1 MHDPLRRRVELPP
14 YDLDAALALEQ
25 ELGIS
30 HVLAQVMVRRGLH
43 DADSVREF
51 LEPSE
56 RHDAAAFSG
65 MEAAVDQIV
74 GQIAAGGRIVVHG
87 DYDVDGVCAT
97 AILVRALRALGADV
111 GFYIPS
117 RSDDGY
123 GLAAAT
129 VERLAARGTALLIT
143 VDCGIT
149 AVEEVAAARAAG
161 IDVLITDHHSPRAD
175 GQLPDCAILHPALSG
190 YPFQELC
197 GAAVAHKLAEAL
209 DAPTAPVDLELVAL
223 ATVADLMPLR
233 GENRRIVRDG
243 LAQMAVTQRTGLRAL
258 LSVSSTD
265 PAGLDATALGFRLA
279 PRINAAGRMR
289 RADAALELL
298 LTDDPQRAQEVA
310 QELDRVN
317 AERRA
322 VEDRISWQAQAM
334 AAEMGDR
341 PAYVL
346 AAEGWHPGV
355 IGIVASRIVERFN
368 RPAIL
373 IALDGAAPAA
383 GSGRSIKGFDLLGGL
398 TASEAYLLRYGGH
411 RMAAGVTIEPGR
423 LDAFRETFEAHAGQ
437 LLTPDLLQP
446 VQVADAVVSG
456 ADLSLPLA
464 EELLALQP
472 CGMGNPAPTLMVS
485 GARFDGVKATGDG
498 KHARFTVIS
507 GAARAGAVA
516 FGCDGKLPGAEG
528 RPVDAAFRLER
539 NVWRGVV
546 EPRLVLRS
554 AYASNPQ
561 SITVL
566 GEADDYVEAALA
578 ELDRALEPSSPN
590 PQAGGDRD
598 RIVLDRRGESPL
610 AVLADAAAAAD
621 EDGVLAICADV
632 PRRLTG
638 LSGRAGGFALVSHAG
653 LAEQPWLVEQFGQ
666 VVVLDP
672 PSSAL
677 GREHVLTGFGY
688 AHLCWGEAELRFAQ
702 QIHELEYGL
711 RTSLVTLYKSLRERG
726 RVAGEELE
734 SLLRGDD
741 THARS
746 ARLAGRLL
754 RVFTEL
760 ELVSL
765 DRRLPSLELAGTA
778 PTQLERSVA
787 FRDYTRTFEDGQLFL
802 SSVKARRTN

>member
-1 MHDPLRRRVELPP
+1 LPS
-14 YDLDAALALEQ
+14 YDLEAALALEQ

-30 HVLAQVMVRRGLH
+30 HVLAQIMVRRGLH
-43 DADSVREF
+43 DAEAVRDF
-51 LEPSE
+51 LDPSE
-56 RHDAAAFSG
+56 RYDAAAFSG
-65 MEAAVDQIV
+65 MEDAVDRIL
-74 GQIAAGGRIVVHG
+74 GHIRAGGRVVVHG

-97 AILVRALRALGADV
+97 AILVRALRALGADA

-129 VERLAARGTALLIT
+129 VQRLATRGTALLIT

-149 AVEEVAAARAAG
+149 AVDEVAAARAAG
-161 IDVLITDHHSPRAD
+161 IDVLVTDHHSPRAD
-175 GQLPDCAILHPALSG
+175 GRLPDCAILHPALSG

-209 DAPTAPVDLELVAL
+209 DAPTAPADLELAAL

-243 LAQMAVTQRTGLRAL
+243 LAQMAVTQRPGLRAL
-258 LSVSSTD
+258 MAVSTTD

-298 LTDDPQRAQEVA
+298 LTEDPQRAQEVA

-322 VEDRISWQAQAM
+322 VEDRISWQAQAL
-334 AAEMGDR
+334 ADQMGDR
-341 PAYVL
+341 PGYVL
-346 AAEGWHPGV
+346 AADGWHPGV

-373 IALDGAAPAA
+373 IALDGSEPAT
-383 GSGRSIKGFDLLGGL
+383 GSGRSIKGFDLLAGL
-398 TASEAYLLRYGGH
+398 VAADEHLLRYGGH
-411 RMAAGVTIEPGR
+411 RMAAGLTIEPGR
-423 LDAFRETFEAHAGQ
+423 LDAFREAFEAHAEQ
-437 LLTPDLLQP
+437 LLTPELLQP
-446 VQVADAVVSG
+446 VQTADAVVSG

-472 CGMGNPAPTLMVS
+472 CGIGNPAPTLMVT

-516 FGCDGKLPGAEG
+516 FGCDGKLPGADG
-528 RPVDAAFRLER
+528 QPVDAAFRLER
-539 NVWRGVV
+539 NIWRGVV

-554 AYASNPQ
+554 ADTCHPSP
-561 SITVL
+561 ITVL
-566 GEADDYVEAALA
+566 GEGDDYLEGALA
-578 ELDRALEPSSPN
+578 ELDRALEPSPAR
-590 PQAGGDRD
+590 PAGDDRD

-610 AVLADAAAAAD
+610 AVLADAVAGTD

-632 PRRLTG
+632 PRRLAG
-638 LSGRAGGFALVSHAG
+638 LSGRAGGFALISHAG
-653 LAEQPWLVEQFGQ
+653 LADEPGLVEGFGQ

-677 GREHVLTGFGY
+677 GRELVLAGFGY
-688 AHLCWGEAELRFAQ
+688 THLCWGDAELRFAQ
-702 QIHELEYGL
+702 QMHELEFGL
-711 RTSLVTLYKSLRERG
+711 RTSLVALYRSLRERG

-734 SLLRGDD
+734 ALLRGDD
-741 THARS
+741 AHGRS

-765 DRRLPSLELAGTA
+765 DRYRPSLELAGAA
-778 PTQLERSVA
+778 PTQLERSAA
-787 FRDYTRTFEDGQLFL
+787 FRAYTRTFEDGQQFL